1 MKKYSIIIPTYNE
14 KDNIEVLVK
23 EIEKYVTDIDYEIIF
38 VDDSSD
44 GTDKVIEKL
53 AKKDK
58 HIILN
63 HRTKKKGLSS
73 AVIDG
78 IDMAK
83 SDIISVMD
91 ADLQHPPY
99 LLKEMYNEVNN
110 GADFCIPSR
119 FIPGGSDGGL
129 NLYRKFVSFVARSLG
144 RLSIFHL
151 RKVTDITS
159 GLFCFRKSN
168 LDKSKT
174 LNPIGWKIMLEVL
187 AKSKFNKIV
196 EIPYRFNERFSGK
209 TKMNK
214 KVMFEYLEQ
223 LKILRKEKTKNKYI
237 VEKRISDDNKYKKTF
252 YFLSFIIPI
261 IIMFIVLC
269 VKGVWLDY
277 EQIAFGDM
285 QAQYMDMLIYI
296 RSVILGENNLI
307 YSIVKGVGGS
317 MFSTFAYYMV
327 SPFNLLLVFFKI
339 KNIMRAAYIFILLK
353 MGLAGLTMNI
363 LLNYKNKKTK
373 LINLGLSLCYPLMAF
388 VVASYFCIMWQDVIY
403 MAPLVVLGIE
413 KLVNENNLKFYM
425 ITLFITVFFNFYLG
439 YITCIFCVFY
449 FIYLIVTKY
458 SFDERKEILNISLR
472 FILASI
478 ISGLLAA
485 FMWLPSIVE
494 MLKTARGDVASPTT
508 LEAVIRTLFIGS
520 YDEQNML
527 FYYQPEIYCSMLVL
541 FLVVCYLTNKKNSN
555 FDKGA
560 TITMYLIFFLS
571 ILIKGLSYVWH
582 GFSYPI
588 GYNFRFTFLLCLFSI
603 LIAHK
608 ELTNIERV
616 KKVQVV
622 KIVLLLIV
630 GAIYIYL
637 KYNTFGAW
645 LSLGFILV
653 YLIIMAS
660 SLRKEVKSIIL
671 IVLVVIELGVN
682 AGMTFYKA
690 QNRSDYDE
698 FIDKICSNFD
708 YDDNTYRVSGYDF
721 YGTDE
726 LIGCNKSSMNG
737 FYSTINSNIPNFFNR
752 VGLSGG
758 ANVYGDNVSNTPIV
772 DSLLGVKYIYSNVLI
787 NNYKLVDTKIV
798 TKYEPSSNTYYE
810 ERNYIYENPYR
821 LEYAYLIDDYNK
833 LNNLD
838 GFKYQNEMFKTITGI
853 SSEENVLREIV
864 SGRKNEDLSDSKYI
878 YVQAMSDNN
887 GITINGIDYM
897 QLEPGR
903 IYAFENVWHDDKID
917 IEYQGYGNNSK
928 TFKAYYLNTKLFEEK
943 IKYLQSRQ
951 ATNLKIDK
959 SKVSF
964 DINASED
971 TKLMISIPYE
981 KEWNIYVDGK
991 KVEYEKLYEMFIG
1004 LNIKKGKHK
1013 VVMKFE
1019 NKIISYGL
1027 VISILDLPIFI
1038 MLVNES
1044 RKENDEDGKERKN
1057 RNKKGNR

>member
-1 MKKYSIIIPTYNE
+1 MKEYSIIIPTYNE
-14 KDNIEVLVK
+14 KDNIKKLVD
-23 EIEKYVTDIDYEIIF
+23 EIEKYVTGIDYEIIF
-38 VDDSSD
+38 VDDSND
-44 GTDKVIEKL
+44 GTDKVISKI
-53 AKKDK
+53 AKDNE
-58 HIILN
+58 HIVLK

-78 IDMAK
+78 INMAK

-99 LLKEMYNEVNN
+99 LLKEMYNEVKN
-110 GADFCIPSR
+110 GACFCIPSR

-168 LDKSKT
+168 LDKSKK

-187 AKSKFNKIV
+187 AKSKFKTIV
-196 EIPYRFNERFSGK
+196 EIPYRFNERYSGK

-214 KVMFEYLEQ
+214 KVVFEYLEQ
-223 LKILRKEKTKNKYI
+223 LKILRKEKTKNKY
-237 VEKRISDDNKYKKTF
+237 VMEKRISEDNKYKKTF

-261 IIMFIVLC
+261 LIMFIVLC

-277 EQIAFGDM
+277 EKIAFGDM

-317 MFSTFAYYMV
+317 MYSTFAYYMI
-327 SPFNLLLVFFKI
+327 SPFNLLLVLFKT
-339 KNIMRAAYIFILLK
+339 KHIMKAAYIIILLK
-353 MGLAGLTMNI
+353 IGLAGLTMNI
-363 LLNYKNKKTK
+363 LLTYKNKKTK

-439 YITCIFCVFY
+439 YITCIFCVLY
-449 FIYLIVTKY
+449 FIYYVITKY
-458 SFDERKEILNISLR
+458 SFDDRKEVLNIALR
-472 FILASI
+472 FVVASL
-478 ISGLLAA
+478 ISGLLAS
-485 FMWLPSIVE
+485 FIWLPSIVE
-494 MLKTARGDVASPTT
+494 MLKTARGDVASPTNLT
-508 LEAVIRTLFIGS
+508 SVIRTLFIGS
-520 YDEQNML
+520 YDQNNML

-541 FLVVCYLTNKKNSN
+541 FLVVCYLTNKKNSSFN
-555 FDKGA
+555 RGS
-560 TITMYLIFFLS
+560 TITMYLIFLLS
-571 ILIKGLSYVWH
+571 ILTKEISYVWH

-608 ELTNIERV
+608 EINNLDRI
-616 KKVQVV
+616 KKVHA
-622 KIVLLLIV
+622 IRIFILLLIV
-630 GAIYIYL
+630 AIYIYFN
-637 KYNTFGAW
+637 YNVIGAW
-645 LSLGFILV
+645 LSLGLILI
-653 YLIIMAS
+653 YLIIMS
-660 SLRKEVKSIIL
+660 STLRKEVKSIIL
-671 IVLVVIELGVN
+671 VVLLVIELGIN

-690 QNRSDYDE
+690 ENRSDYSE

-708 YDDNTYRVSGYDF
+708 YKVNTYRVSGYDF

-758 ANVYGDNVSNTPIV
+758 ANVYGDNIFNTPIV
-772 DSLLGVKYIYSNVLI
+772 DSLLGVKYIYSNRLI

-810 ERNYIYENPYR
+810 EKNYIYENPYR
-821 LEYAYLIDDYNK
+821 LEFGYLIDDYRK

-838 GFKYQNEMFKTITGI
+838 AFKYQNEMFKTITGI

-864 SGRKNEDLSDSKYI
+864 SGRKNEDLSKSKYI
-878 YVQAMSDNN
+878 YVQALSDNN
-887 GITINGIDYM
+887 GVKINGVDYM
-897 QLEPGR
+897 PLNPGE
-903 IYAFENVWHDDKID
+903 IYAFENTWHDDSID
-917 IEYQGYGNNSK
+917 IEYLGYGNNKKS
-928 TFKAYYLNTKLFEEK
+928 FNAYYLNTELFEEK
-943 IKYLQSRQ
+943 IKYLQSKQ
-951 ATNLKIDK
+951 ITNVKINK

-964 DINASED
+964 KIEALED
-971 TKLMISIPYE
+971 SKLMISIPYE
-981 KEWNIYVDGK
+981 KEWNIYIDGK
-991 KVEYEKLYEMFIG
+991 KVKYEKLYEMFIG
-1004 LNIKKGKHK
+1004 VDIKSGKHK

-1019 NKIISYGL
+1019 NKTILYGL
-1027 VISILDLPIFI
+1027 IISILDLPIFI
-1038 MLVNES
+1038 MLVNFS
-1044 RKENDEDGKERKN
+1044 KKENIEDEEERKN
-1057 RNKKGNR
+1057 RK